1 MSDYKPYKR
10 IQDSNMFPGPVAPD
24 NVSLPTKV
32 GNLTAAAYNA
42 YNLRAYAGTW
52 FYGPPNSV
60 KDGFT
65 QVPTWNPVN
74 QFWKDFATI
83 QTGPAIFQHFTSGRY
98 PEHSGG
104 FAHWPSGE
112 ANFAGI
118 KNSTED
124 GVPAQY
130 EDEYFNTYSSSP
142 ANKRL
147 VNLTKDEESWLDNKP
162 HPLIP
167 AQRQTTETQGTD
179 YSLFGAD
186 GIGTKKQDG
195 AEEQQS
201 PFWYDRESKGGP
213 FLSNSSGTMDSGQ
226 DVQILNP
233 YIHYIA
239 KKAKEKEDGSDG
251 KKEDLGYRINYV
263 EKFEERTDYVDIYS
277 KAFRNNDPL
286 RAGAVGSANTSSSN
300 TDTGTDT
307 DDSGDTS
314 TDPNVDT
321 PSPSD
326 DYTPTPTL
334 GNTGGGY

>member
-10 IQDSNMFPGPVAPD
+10 IQDNAIFPGKSGPIFPD
-24 NVSLPTKV
+24 NVSVPTKV

-52 FYGPPNSV
+52 FYGPHATV
-60 KDGFT
+60 KNGFT
-65 QVPTWNPVN
+65 NVPVWNPVN
-74 QFWKDFATI
+74 QYWKDFASI
-83 QTGPAIFQHFTSGRY
+83 QAGPAIFQYFTSGRY

-118 KNSTED
+118 KNTTED

-142 ANKRL
+142 TNKRL

-186 GIGTKKQDG
+186 GIGTKKEDG

-213 FLSNSSGTMDSGQ
+213 FLSNSSGMMDSGQ
-226 DVQILNP
+226 DVQIMNP

-239 KKAKEKEDGSDG
+239 KEAEEKEDGSDG

-286 RAGAVGSANTSSSN
+286 RAGTVGSANTGDSN
-300 TDTGTDT
+300 DDDDD
-307 DDSGDTS
+307 DDSSDTS
-314 TDPNVDT
+314 TEPNVDT
-321 PSPSD
+321 PPV
-326 DYTPTPTL
+326 TPPTL
-334 GNTGGGY
+334 GNIGGGY

>member
-10 IQDSNMFPGPVAPD
+10 IQDNEMFPGKSGPIYPD
-24 NVSLPTKV
+24 NVFMPTKV

-52 FYGPPNSV
+52 FYGPPQSV
-60 KDGFT
+60 KNGYT
-65 QVPTWNPVN
+65 QVPVWNPVSPY
-74 QFWKDFATI
+74 WKDFATI
-83 QTGPAIFQHFTSGRY
+83 QAGPAISQHFTSGRY

-118 KNSTED
+118 KNTTED

-142 ANKRL
+142 TNKRL
-147 VNLTKDEESWLDNKP
+147 VNLTEDENTWLDNKP

-167 AQRQTTETQGTD
+167 AQRDTTETQGTD

-186 GIGTKKQDG
+186 GIGAKDG
-195 AEEQQS
+195 QES

-213 FLSNSSGTMDSGQ
+213 FLSNSSGMMDSGQ
-226 DVQILNP
+226 DVQIMNP

-239 KKAKEKEDGSDG
+239 KAAEEKEDGSDG
-251 KKEDLGYRINYV
+251 KTEDLGYRINYV
-263 EKFEERTDYVDIYS
+263 EKFEQRTDYVDIYS
-277 KAFRNNDPL
+277 KAFRNQDVL
-286 RAGAVGSANTSSSN
+286 RAGTIGSGR
-300 TDTGTDT
+300 TGDSGDD
-307 DDSGDTS
+307 DDSGDSS
-314 TDPNVDT
+314 TDPNVDP
-321 PSPSD
+321 PSTTSSS
-326 DYTPTPTL
+326 TQGT
-334 GNTGGGY
+334 TGGGY

>member
-10 IQDSNMFPGPVAPD
+10 IQDNEMFPGPVAPD
-24 NVSLPTKV
+24 NVSVPTKV

-42 YNLRAYAGTW
+42 YNARAYAGTW
-52 FYGPPNSV
+52 FYGPHESV
-60 KDGFT
+60 KDGYT
-65 QVPTWNPVN
+65 RVPTWNPVN
-74 QFWKDFATI
+74 EYWKDFATI
-83 QTGPAIFQHFTSGRY
+83 QAGPAIFQHFTSGRY

-118 KNSTED
+118 KNTTGED
-124 GVPAQY
+124 NPAQY

-142 ANKRL
+142 ENKRL
-147 VNLTKDEESWLDNKP
+147 VNLTEDEESWLDNKP
-162 HPLIP
+162 HPLMP

-179 YSLFGAD
+179 YSLFAAD
-186 GIGTKKQDG
+186 GIGTKKEDD
-195 AEEQQS
+195 ADEQQS

-213 FLSNSSGTMDSGQ
+213 FLSNSSGMMDSGQ
-226 DVQILNP
+226 DVQIMNP

-239 KKAKEKEDGSDG
+239 IEAEEKVDGSDG

-286 RAGAVGSANTSSSN
+286 RAGTVGSANPSDPN
-300 TDTGTDT
+300 DDDDG
-307 DDSGDTS
+307 DDSGDSS
-314 TDPNVDT
+314 TDPNVDP
-321 PSPSD
+321 PSTTSSS
-326 DYTPTPTL
+326 TQGT
-334 GNTGGGY
+334 TGGGY